1 MEFSRQEYWSR
12 LSSPTPGNFPN
23 LGIKPRSP
31 ALQADSLPS
40 ETLGSPITSCESTII
55 SGFPGDS
62 VVKNPPAN
70 AEDAGDSSLIP
81 GSERFLGELN
91 GNLLQ
96 YSCLEN
102 SMDRGVWWATALGS
116 LRDTTEHAIT
126 TIILKLKT
134 SFNRY

>member
-62 VVKNPPAN
+62 AVKNPPACN
-70 AEDAGDSSLIP
+70 AGDP
-81 GSERFLGELN
+81 GSIFGLGRSPRVGTTHSSILAWRIPWTEEP
-91 GNLLQ
+91 LLFI
-96 YSCLEN
+96 
-102 SMDRGVWWATALGS
+102 
-116 LRDTTEHAIT
+116 EH
-126 TIILKLKT
+126 
-134 SFNRY
+134 FF